1 MKPEI
6 STLLEISFILLTFIL
21 FALIVWAVKVIR
33 IKRGEEPASTRKGT
47 IKVGAILIIWL
58 MGLKQLSSLHFLDN
72 WTAMPPHFLV
82 LIVPPLIGI
91 FVLFFSP
98 RFNKFLE
105 SVPAHWL
112 VYIQSFRIF
121 MELIL
126 WGLFLEGVIGKQ
138 MTFEGRNF
146 DVLVGITAVPVA
158 YLIASGKLKSKAAMM
173 TWNIFGL
180 IMLANIVSVA
190 ILSTPLPFR
199 VFTEGPANTVIAYF
213 PFVWLPGFVVPVA
226 FAMHLFSIRKALQR
240 N

>member
-6 STLLEISFILLTFIL
+6 STLLEICFVLLAFVL
-21 FALIVWAVKVIR
+21 FALIVWAVKVVR
-33 IKRGEEPASTRKGT
+33 LKRGEEPASARKST
-47 IKVGAILIIWL
+47 LKIGAVLIIWL
-58 MGLKQLSSLHFLDN
+58 MGLKQLSALHFLDN
-72 WTAMPPHFLV
+72 WTSMPPHFLV

-91 FVLFFSP
+91 FILFFSP

-126 WGLFLEGVIGKQ
+126 WTLFLEGVIGKQ

-146 DVLVGITAVPVA
+146 DVLVGITALPVG
-158 YLIASGKLKSKAAMM
+158 YLISSGKLKSRSGIIA
-173 TWNIFGL
+173 WNIFGL
-180 IMLANIVSVA
+180 IMLANIVAVA
-190 ILSTPLPFR
+190 ILSTPIPIR
-199 VFTEGPANTVIAYF
+199 VFTEGPANTMIAYF

>member
-1 MKPEI
+1 
-6 STLLEISFILLTFIL
+6 
-21 FALIVWAVKVIR
+21 
-33 IKRGEEPASTRKGT
+33 
-47 IKVGAILIIWL
+47 
-58 MGLKQLSSLHFLDN
+58 
-72 WTAMPPHFLV
+72 
-82 LIVPPLIGI
+82 
-91 FVLFFSP
+91 
-98 RFNKFLE
+98 
-105 SVPAHWL
+105 
-112 VYIQSFRIF
+112 

-126 WGLFLEGVIGKQ
+126 WALFLEGVIGKQ